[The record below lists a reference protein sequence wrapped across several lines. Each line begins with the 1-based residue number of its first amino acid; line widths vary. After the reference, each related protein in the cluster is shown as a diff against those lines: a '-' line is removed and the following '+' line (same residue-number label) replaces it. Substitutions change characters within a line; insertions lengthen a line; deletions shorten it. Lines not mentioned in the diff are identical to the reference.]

1 MRWQLLVLTL
11 VPLAACGADRS
22 ELPGPDPDLLVA
34 NDSAVSLGGERLAG
48 PTPDAWTKIEP
59 LAAKLHERREKW
71 NKEHPGE
78 SPPPGALTL
87 DLGPT
92 LSCRAALSVSM
103 TAAWS
108 GFEEITVKKGSTSVK
123 LPHQA
128 PLDPDRCTVA
138 LYEFAARFH
147 ANGEVDLALSSCGGA
162 FDVAPSASLASMVKE
177 LCGKAEDCP
186 ARLHLSCDA
195 EVPMAAVLSAISEVA
210 KSHPAMRLGLAHPCS
225 GDDASPFH
233 PSLPE
238 PPASSSAAPPT
249 APAGSPGKKSPP
261 PKIEVGPVTVT
272 GKLDAKEVEDAL
284 RPKLA
289 EIQACY
295 EAGLTEKPDLKGRA
309 VVRLLVG
316 KKGAVMQVGNGDSDL
331 PDAGTLSC
339 IVRSFYTGASF
350 PAKGGLTTVLYPVS
364 LSPR

>member
-1 MRWQLLVLTL
+1 MRWQLLVLTV
-11 VPLAACGADRS
+11 VPLAACGPDRS

-34 NDSAVSLGGERLAG
+34 NDSAVALGGERLAG

-71 NKEHPGE
+71 KKEHPDD
-78 SPPPGALTL
+78 SPPPEALTL
-87 DLGPT
+87 EIGPALT
-92 LSCRAALSVSM
+92 CRAALSVSM

-108 GFEEITVKKGSTSVK
+108 GFEELTVKQGPTSVK
-123 LPHQA
+123 LPHYVLREDG
-128 PLDPDRCTVA
+128 PCTVP
-138 LYEFAARFH
+138 LYEFSARFH
-147 ANGEVDLALSSCGGA
+147 ANGDVDLALSSCGGA
-162 FDVAPSASLASMVKE
+162 FDVAPSASLASMVNE

-210 KSHPAMRLGLAHPCS
+210 KSRPEMRLGLGHPCR
-225 GDDASPFH
+225 GDDPSPFH
-233 PSLPE
+233 PPLPE
-238 PPASSSAAPPT
+238 PPAAPPAAPS
-249 APAGSPGKKSPP
+249 GSPGKKSPP

-272 GKLDAKEVEDAL
+272 GKLGAKEVEEAL

-289 EIQACY
+289 KIHACY
-295 EAGLTEKPDLKGRA
+295 AAGLAEKPDLKGRA
-309 VVRLLVG
+309 VVRLVVG